1 VVEEKEVRTGVVLE
15 KEECSYDRGSGERA
29 NRKIQSIQAEAGEV
43 ACGDGMCYCPVFLET
58 KLIQPLVAL
67 PPTNPLT
74 SLLADNLIG
83 RGEVAPV
90 ENA

>member
-1 VVEEKEVRTGVVLE
+1 MAEEKEVRTGVVFE
-15 KEECSYDRGSGERA
+15 REECSYDRAFGERA
-29 NRKIQSIQAEAGEV
+29 GRKFKSIRREKSRAV
-43 ACGDGMCYCPVFLET
+43 TACATAQFFGT

-67 PPTNPLT
+67 QPTQCSDVTLV
-74 SLLADNLIG
+74 DNLIG

>member
-1 VVEEKEVRTGVVLE
+1 MRKKNAVTIGDLE
-15 KEECSYDRGSGERA
+15 KEPTEKFKVFRQRREKSRA
-29 NRKIQSIQAEAGEV
+29 V
-43 ACGDGMCYCPVFLET
+43 TACATAQFFLEA

>member
-1 VVEEKEVRTGVVLE
+1 VAEEKEVRTGVVFE
-15 KEECSYDRGSGERA
+15 REECSYDRAFGERA
-29 NRKIQSIQAEAGEV
+29 GRKFKSIRQRREKSRAV
-43 ACGDGMCYCPVFLET
+43 TACATAQFFGT

-67 PPTNPLT
+67 PPTQFSDVTLV
-74 SLLADNLIG
+74 DNLIG